1 MNSSGEDG
9 LNRTRGA
16 RLDRLMRRVLTL
28 AFSTLAALIVTAAV
42 HAAEVKT
49 RGKLEVAPDIP
60 ILAVSTDP
68 VVQRVLTEDFYA
80 ANRGPSTVA
89 KSISTL
95 TVMLSQR
102 VLKPGVS
109 LNDLAPGDP
118 AVVALIRAAGATP
131 PTVGD
136 TGNNPPNLYEETARM
151 EALRPE
157 DPGLQQFRAQQAF
170 ERGAGMPGAG
180 SPPISQAEDEQ
191 TYDTVIVARV
201 TADDRAGGF
210 TAVAVAHPGD
220 DIRAVKKLIAEEIAS
235 AALH

>member
-1 MNSSGEDG
+1 
-9 LNRTRGA
+9 
-16 RLDRLMRRVLTL
+16 MRSVVAL
-28 AFSTLAALIVTAAV
+28 APALLAGLIVAAGLD
-42 HAAEVKT
+42 AAEVKT
-49 RGKLEVAPDIP
+49 RGKLEVGPNIP

-89 KSISTL
+89 KNSTTL

-136 TGNNPPNLYEETARM
+136 SGNKPPNLYEETARM
-151 EALRPE
+151 EALRPD
-157 DPGLQQFRAQQAF
+157 DPAVTQFMAQQAF
-170 ERGAGMPGAG
+170 QRNAGMPGAG
-180 SPPISQAEDEQ
+180 PPRIAQAEDEQ

>member
-1 MNSSGEDG
+1 VRF
-9 LNRTRGA
+9 LVA
-16 RLDRLMRRVLTL
+16 LTPALL
-28 AFSTLAALIVTAAV
+28 AGLIVAAGLD
-42 HAAEVKT
+42 AAEVQT
-49 RGKLEVAPDIP
+49 RGKLEIGPDIP

-68 VVQRVLTEDFYA
+68 VVQRVLTEDFSA

-89 KSISTL
+89 KHSTTL

-118 AVVALIRAAGATP
+118 AVVALIRAAGASP

-136 TGNNPPNLYEETARM
+136 SGDKPPNLYEETARM

-157 DPGLQQFRAQQAF
+157 DPAFQQFRAQQAF
-170 ERGAGMPGAG
+170 QRGAGMPGAG

-191 TYDTVIVARV
+191 TYDTVIVARA